1 MKTVL
6 FLHELYRQ
14 YPVSSLM
21 CVSSDWDSI
30 DFSHAK
36 VGFFCLPLVSV
47 LFYSFVSKVDEG
59 IGKVLLNLCE

>member
-6 FLHELYRQ
+6 FFTRIIQAISCQFL
-14 YPVSSLM
+14 
-21 CVSSDWDSI
+21 DWDSI
-30 DFSHAK
+30 DFSHAT
-36 VGFFCLPLVSV
+36 VSFFCLPLVSV